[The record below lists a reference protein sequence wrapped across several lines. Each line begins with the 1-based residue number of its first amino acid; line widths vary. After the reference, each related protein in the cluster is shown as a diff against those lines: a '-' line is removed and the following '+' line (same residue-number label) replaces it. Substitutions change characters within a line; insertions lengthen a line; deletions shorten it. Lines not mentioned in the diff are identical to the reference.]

1 MPTTKCINLEHNVQR
16 NLNIYA
22 LLYPQP
28 GSRKRISSTPAFLI
42 SLPVDTSLEGNNIL
56 LLLLFF
62 CNKKKSCKSRTK
74 NFCLP
79 ITHFSLVVT
88 YFLIIDNSQNPEI
101 NIDTI
106 LLTLLQTLSQLFHY
120 SSFSDPGFKPGSH
133 NVSCFYLSLV
143 YPNLGQFLCLSCL
156 S

>member
-62 CNKKKSCKSRTK
+62 FVTKKKVAKVGQRIS
-74 NFCLP
+74 
-79 ITHFSLVVT
+79 
-88 YFLIIDNSQNPEI
+88 
-101 NIDTI
+101 
-106 LLTLLQTLSQLFHY
+106 
-120 SSFSDPGFKPGSH
+120 
-133 NVSCFYLSLV
+133 V
-143 YPNLGQFLCLSCL
+143 YPSPTFP
-156 S
+156 